1 MLCWGQGEIRL
12 HSTVQEGRPVA
23 VHCGRDRNCIRIAP
37 ELFRVNI
44 GVQLGVASVHS
55 SGLQHLCLQIIMSS
69 RLGLSSPRHVP
80 TVSGHNI
87 TT

>member
-37 ELFRVNI
+37 ELFRVKIHSWGGI
-44 GVQLGVASVHS
+44 GSLFRAATPVPADNNVLQAWPEQPQACAH
-55 SGLQHLCLQIIMSS
+55 GLWS
-69 RLGLSSPRHVP
+69 
-80 TVSGHNI
+80 
-87 TT
+87 